1 MMKSVKKLQ
10 ELTSVLGK
18 DNSPLIIETI
28 DNLRNEL
35 PFEGAIGLLVAYF
48 DKTSDNDLRKAIENF
63 FNDIKDLSS
72 REEVMTEVRKQWKQ
86 RTISM
91 LVSSCWQSGLDYSD
105 YTPDIA
111 KVFLNGDY
119 ITAIE
124 CMTVIEEFAHQLT
137 REKKNEIIKVID
149 ENPLSVLNEKGAL
162 LDELLVILNR

>member
-1 MMKSVKKLQ
+1 MKSVKKLQ